1 MDYTM
6 KRFFYLLIFS
16 LWVTTS
22 YSQEKALE
30 VSHYLF
36 PEFTQGIILMKN
48 GTKNKAFL
56 NYNSLTEEMIFKNK
70 DNMLAIGETE
80 LELVDTVFI
89 RDRKFITLNK
99 KFVELI
105 SHSKYDLYV
114 EHKCKLIPPGKPS
127 AYGGTS
133 ETSAITSYSSINSG
147 GRLYALKLPEDYEIK
162 PFTFYWLKK
171 NGELNKFIS
180 MKQLMKIYDDKK
192 ELFKDYVKKHD
203 VKYENQ
209 ESIAELIQYLETI

>member
-1 MDYTM
+1 M
-6 KRFFYLLIFS
+6 KRLFCFLIFS
-16 LWVTTS
+16 LLVTSS
-22 YSQEKALE
+22 YSQAKVTE

-48 GTKNKAFL
+48 GTKNKALL

-70 DNMLAIGETE
+70 GNLLALGETE

-89 RDRKFITLNK
+89 RDRKFITLNN

-105 SHSKYDLYV
+105 SHSKYDLYA
-114 EHKCKLIPPGKPS
+114 EHKCKLIPPGKPA

-133 ETSAITSYSSINSG
+133 ETSAISSYSSFNSG
-147 GRLYALKLPEDYEIK
+147 GRLYELKLPEDYEIK
-162 PFTFYWLKK
+162 PYTYYWLKK
-171 NGELNKFIS
+171 NGELSKFIS
-180 MKQLMKIYDDKK
+180 IKQLMKTYDDKK
-192 ELFKDYVKKHD
+192 DLFKDYVKKHD

-209 ESIAELIQYLETI
+209 ESIVEFIQYLETN

>member
-1 MDYTM
+1 
-6 KRFFYLLIFS
+6 
-16 LWVTTS
+16 
-22 YSQEKALE
+22 
-30 VSHYLF
+30 
-36 PEFTQGIILMKN
+36 MKN

-56 NYNSLTEEMIFKNK
+56 NYNSLTEEMIFKDK
-70 DNMLAIGETE
+70 GNMLAIGETK

-89 RDRKFITLNK
+89 MDRKFITLNN

-105 SHSKYDLYV
+105 SHSKYDLYA

-147 GRLYALKLPEDYEIK
+147 GRLYELKLSEDYEIK
-162 PFTFYWLKK
+162 PYTFYWLKK
-171 NGELNKFIS
+171 NGELNKFIN

-192 ELFKDYVKKHD
+192 DLFKDYVKKHD

-209 ESIAELIQYLETI
+209 ESIAEFIQYLETN